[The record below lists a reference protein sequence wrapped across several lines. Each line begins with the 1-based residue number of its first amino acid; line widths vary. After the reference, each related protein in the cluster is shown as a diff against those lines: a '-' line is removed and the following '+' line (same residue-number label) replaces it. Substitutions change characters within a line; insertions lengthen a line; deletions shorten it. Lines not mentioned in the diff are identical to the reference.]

1 MYRALGW
8 QSGMQ
13 FRASTRLHNRA
24 KPARLLQWPAD
35 QLAVYDKSQPAR
47 CQPVEGPGHGV
58 DLTLVDVVAENDAA
72 LMDVLQDAGGASLV
86 NPKTTEL
93 SARPVRRAALC
104 ADYG

>member
-1 MYRALGW
+1 LYRALGW

-24 KPARLLQWPAD
+24 KPARLPQWPAD
-35 QLAVYDKSQPAR
+35 HLAVYDKLQPAR
-47 CQPVEGPGHGV
+47 CQPGEGPGHGV
-58 DLTLVDVVAENDAA
+58 DRALVDVVGQDDAA
-72 LMDVLQDAGGASLV
+72 LMGVLQDAGGASLV
-86 NPKTTEL
+86 DPQTTEL